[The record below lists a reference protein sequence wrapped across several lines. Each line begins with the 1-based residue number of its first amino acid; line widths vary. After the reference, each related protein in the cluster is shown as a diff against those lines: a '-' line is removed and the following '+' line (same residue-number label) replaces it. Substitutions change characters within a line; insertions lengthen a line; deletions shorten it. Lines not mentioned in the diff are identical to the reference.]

1 MSFINEITSKLADA
15 SALATQKTQELTQN
29 VKVQNLVFKEK
40 MKRDELLKTLGK
52 SYCDKYKDIDG
63 VEFQDI
69 IYQIT
74 QSEETIK
81 YYSADKTL
89 KTLQCHSC
97 DNFIEKDSTF
107 CQHCGAN
114 LSDPAADTSM
124 ETVPEEPPTV
134 SSTEAI
140 QSHNS
145 KFCTNC
151 GATQHEGASFCVEC
165 GYNVK

>member
-52 SYCDKYKDIDG
+52 SYYDKYKDVDG

-69 IYQIT
+69 LYQIT

-81 YYSADKTL
+81 YYSADKDL

-114 LSDPAADTSM
+114 LSNPVADISM
-124 ETVPEEPPTV
+124 EIVPEEAPTV
-134 SSTEAI
+134 PSIENI

-151 GATQHEGASFCVEC
+151 GATQSEGASFCVEC
-165 GYNVK
+165 GTSL

>member
-52 SYCDKYKDIDG
+52 SYYDKYKDVEG

-69 IYQIT
+69 LYQIT

-97 DNFIEKDSTF
+97 NNFIENDSTF

-124 ETVPEEPPTV
+124 EFVPEEALTV
-134 SSTEAI
+134 SSTETI

-151 GATQHEGASFCVEC
+151 GATQSEGASFCVEC
-165 GYNVK
+165 GCNVN

>member
-52 SYCDKYKDIDG
+52 SYYDKYKDVEG

-69 IYQIT
+69 LYQIT

-81 YYSADKTL
+81 YYSADKDL
-89 KTLQCHSC
+89 KTLQW
-97 DNFIEKDSTF
+97 
-107 CQHCGAN
+107 
-114 LSDPAADTSM
+114 
-124 ETVPEEPPTV
+124 
-134 SSTEAI
+134 
-140 QSHNS
+140 
-145 KFCTNC
+145 
-151 GATQHEGASFCVEC
+151 
-165 GYNVK
+165 

>member
-52 SYCDKYKDIDG
+52 SYYDKYKDVEG

-69 IYQIT
+69 LYQIT

-81 YYSADKTL
+81 YYSADKDL

-114 LSDPAADTSM
+114 LSDPVADTSM
-124 ETVPEEPPTV
+124 ETAPTV
-134 SSTEAI
+134 SSTETI

-151 GATQHEGASFCVEC
+151 GATQSEGASFCVEC
-165 GYNVK
+165 GTSL